1 MTGISDSRGPRLP
14 LLHDNPKYRTPPA
27 FYLVKFEIVMPIS
40 THAGSKMQVR
50 PQLNN
55 INKDRGIDKET
66 QQQRRRAAADRKG
79 NLIWR
84 CTDHTRGIP
93 SSHGWARQFIGDA
106 YSSLEEDYQYEVDIL
121 FQNKTLV
128 SLHGEWLL
136 VLIIGYFRLLM
147 GIGIPKIDTF
157 VRKWTF
163 VTKTGRLFK
172 KPSITVR
179 KWTFCNCCQFL
190 QGWWLN
196 NIFFSSKNYLIY
208 FLKMLQILLLKS
220 KLFIIDPDV
229 KLIKI
234 HI

>member
-1 MTGISDSRGPRLP
+1 MTGISDSRGTRRLP
-14 LLHDNPKYRTPPA
+14 PLHGSPQYRTPPA
-27 FYLVKFEIVMPIS
+27 FNLVKFEIVMPKS

-66 QQQRRRAAADRKG
+66 QQQEWRTAADCKG

-128 SLHGEWLL
+128 SLRGEWLL

-190 QGWWLN
+190 RGWWLN
-196 NIFFSSKNYLIY
+196 NIFFLAKTT
-208 FLKMLQILLLKS
+208 
-220 KLFIIDPDV
+220 LFIF
-229 KLIKI
+229 
-234 HI
+234 

>member
-1 MTGISDSRGPRLP
+1 
-14 LLHDNPKYRTPPA
+14 
-27 FYLVKFEIVMPIS
+27 MPIS
-40 THAGSKMQVR
+40 TNAGSKMQVR

-190 QGWWLN
+190 RGWWLN
-196 NIFFSSKNYLIY
+196 NNFFLA
-208 FLKMLQILLLKS
+208 KS
-220 KLFIIDPDV
+220 T
-229 KLIKI
+229 
-234 HI
+234 

>member
-14 LLHDNPKYRTPPA
+14 PLHDSPQYRTPPA
-27 FYLVKFEIVMPIS
+27 FNLVKFEIVMPIS

-147 GIGIPKIDTF
+147 GIGIPKIDTCA
-157 VRKWTF
+157 KMD
-163 VTKTGRLFK
+163 
-172 KPSITVR
+172 
-179 KWTFCNCCQFL
+179 FCYQNRTL
-190 QGWWLN
+190 
-196 NIFFSSKNYLIY
+196 
-208 FLKMLQILLLKS
+208 
-220 KLFIIDPDV
+220 V
-229 KLIKI
+229 
-234 HI
+234 